1 MRLPSDEIKRG
12 LTRAPHRSL
21 LRALG
26 LSESDM
32 ELPFIGVVNSFNE
45 VVPGHVHL
53 RSVADAVK
61 DGIRA
66 AGGVPFEFG
75 GIGVCDGIAMN
86 HEGMRFSLASREII
100 ADEVEV
106 MAKAH
111 AFDGLV
117 LIPNCDKIIPG
128 MIMGALRVDIPAI
141 VVSGGP
147 MLAGDLDGE
156 KVDLHDVFE
165 AVGAGLT
172 GRIDAKHL
180 RRLESC
186 ACPGCGS
193 CAGLFTAN
201 SMNCLTEALGLALPG
216 NGTIPAVHAGRL
228 RLARETGKRA
238 VAIIAEQL
246 KPRDIVDGRALRNAL
261 TVDSSMGCSTNTVL
275 HLAAVAQEAGVD
287 FDLRGINEITGN
299 TPHLCSLSPA
309 GTYHMEDLHRAGG
322 VAALMKELLDA
333 DKLDG
338 SAAGIAGGTIADAV
352 AGAAVLDADVIRPLD
367 NAYHQTGGLAILFG
381 NLAPRGAVVKESA
394 VDETMLVHRGRALVF
409 DSEEELVAAIEAEK
423 IAPGSVVVIRYQGP
437 KGGPGMPEMLT
448 PTAAIA
454 GAGLDRQVA
463 LITDGRFSGAT
474 RGASIGHVAPE
485 AFSGGPIALVREGD
499 EIKIDIPA
507 RSLELLVDEDELARR
522 AGQLEPR
529 QPRYAT
535 GYLSR
540 YVRLVNGA
548 ESGAVV
554 G

>member
-1 MRLPSDEIKRG
+1 
-12 LTRAPHRSL
+12 
-21 LRALG
+21 
-26 LSESDM
+26 
-32 ELPFIGVVNSFNE
+32 
-45 VVPGHVHL
+45 
-53 RSVADAVK
+53 
-61 DGIRA
+61 
-66 AGGVPFEFG
+66 
-75 GIGVCDGIAMN
+75 
-86 HEGMRFSLASREII
+86 
-100 ADEVEV
+100 
-106 MAKAH
+106 
-111 AFDGLV
+111 
-117 LIPNCDKIIPG
+117 
-128 MIMGALRVDIPAI
+128 
-141 VVSGGP
+141 
-147 MLAGDLDGE
+147 GD
-156 KVDLHDVFE
+156 
-165 AVGAGLT
+165 
-172 GRIDAKHL
+172 
-180 RRLESC
+180 
-186 ACPGCGS
+186 
-193 CAGLFTAN
+193 
-201 SMNCLTEALGLALPG
+201 
-216 NGTIPAVHAGRL
+216 
-228 RLARETGKRA
+228 
-238 VAIIAEQL
+238 
-246 KPRDIVDGRALRNAL
+246 
-261 TVDSSMGCSTNTVL
+261 
-275 HLAAVAQEAGVD
+275 
-287 FDLRGINEITGN
+287 

-338 SAAGIAGGTIADAV
+338 SAAGIAGGTIADAI

-367 NAYHQTGGLAILFG
+367 NAYHQTGGLVILFG

-409 DSEEELVAAIEAEK
+409 DSEEELLAAIEAEK
-423 IAPGSVVVIRYQGP
+423 IAPGGVVVIRYQGP

-454 GAGLDRQVA
+454 GAGLDRDVA